1 MAKTVVGVFDT
12 MSEAQDVVKDL
23 VDHGFA
29 ESDVSLVAGKDE
41 GEGAE
46 ATGRARPDAGS
57 RAAKG
62 AGIGAAAGILAGLVA
77 LAIPGIGPVVAA
89 GPLATALA
97 GAGIG
102 AAAGGVIGALTSA
115 GVPEEQ
121 AHHYAEAIRRGSVLV
136 AIRTSDERA
145 QEAADIMDRRG
156 AINVEQRASR
166 WGKTEGYKR
175 FDESRAPLVRDQR
188 LRERE
193 VNAKHYDQGERVIP
207 VVEEEVKVGKRPVQR
222 GGVRVFTHITEQP
235 VQENIRLREE
245 KVSVER
251 RPVDRPVTSA
261 DMNAMRQGT
270 IEVTEQAEE
279 AVVAKQ
285 ARVVEEVVVSKET
298 GERVETVTDTVRRAD
313 VTVEQVPGTGAK
325 APATQAFET
334 YDRDFRRD
342 YESTLG
348 RTGQAYD
355 YYVPAYRYGYTLAN
369 DPQYLGRDWEAAN
382 DDLRRGWES
391 RNPGT
396 WQKIQSAVHYAWDKV
411 RGRAA

>member
-1 MAKTVVGVFDT
+1 

-23 VDHGFA
+23 VDRGFA
-29 ESDVSLVAGKDE
+29 KSDVSLIAGREE

-46 ATGRARPDAGS
+46 ATDRSRTDAGS

-62 AGIGAAAGILAGLVA
+62 AGIGAAAGVLAGLVA
-77 LAIPGIGPVVAA
+77 LAIPGVGPIVAA

-102 AAAGGVIGALTSA
+102 AAAGSLIGVLTSA
-115 GVPEEQ
+115 GIPEEQ
-121 AHHYAEAIRRGSVLV
+121 AHHYAEAVRRGSALV
-136 AIRTSDERA
+136 AVKTSDERA
-145 QEAADIMDRRG
+145 QEAADILDRRG

-175 FDESRAPLVRDQR
+175 FDESRAPLGREQR

-193 VNAKHYDQGERVIP
+193 TNVKHYDQGERVIP

-222 GGVRVFTHITEQP
+222 GGVRVYTHITEQP
-235 VQENIRLREE
+235 VQENVRLREE
-245 KVSVER
+245 KVNVER
-251 RPVDRPVTSA
+251 RPVDRPVTGA

-279 AVVAKQ
+279 VVVGKQ
-285 ARVVEEVVVSKET
+285 ARVVEEVVISKET
-298 GERVETVTDTVRRAD
+298 GERVETVADTVRRAD
-313 VTVEQVPGTGAK
+313 VTVEKVPGTSARTSAG
-325 APATQAFET
+325 QSFET
-334 YDRDFRRD
+334 YERDFRRD

-348 RTGQAYD
+348 RTGQAYE
-355 YYVPAYRYGYTLAN
+355 YYAPAYRYGYTVAN
-369 DPQYLGRDWEAAN
+369 DPQYVSLDWEAAN
-382 DDLRRGWES
+382 DDLRQSWEA

-396 WQKIQSAVHYAWDKV
+396 WQKIQSAVHYAFDKA